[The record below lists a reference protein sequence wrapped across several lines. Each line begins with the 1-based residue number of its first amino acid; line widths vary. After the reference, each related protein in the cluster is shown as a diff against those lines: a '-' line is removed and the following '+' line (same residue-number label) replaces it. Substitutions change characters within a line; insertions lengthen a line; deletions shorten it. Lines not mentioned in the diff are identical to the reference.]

1 MIEAVEFPSEGALL
15 RGRFYR
21 PERLPP
27 FPAVIMTHGTTATI
41 TMALDHYAEVFC
53 HSGLAVLLYDHLN
66 FGMSGGELRQQINPW
81 IQARGYRDAMNYLL
95 TRDDVRANR
104 IAVWGDSFSG
114 MIALVVGAL
123 EPRVAAVAVQC
134 PTCGVEK
141 PSIEPS
147 DETFQ
152 TMQEVFADGDVRG
165 TPETTVGPMP
175 VVSFDQAGTPS
186 LLKPIQAFRW
196 FIDYGGRHGS
206 LWENC
211 VTRVVPPTP
220 VPFSAYLAAPYIK
233 VPTFMMVGR
242 NDEMVHCNPEVM
254 RATYELMRCPKQ
266 WVDIDGGHF
275 GLLYYP
281 SEIFAKASAQQCAF
295 LVGALSGE
303 AYGRGP

>member
-53 HSGLAVLLYDHLN
+53 HSGLAVLLYDHRN

-104 IAVWGDSFSG
+104 IAVWGDSYSG
-114 MIALVVGAL
+114 MIALVIGAL

-141 PSIEPS
+141 PKIEPS
-147 DETFQ
+147 DEHFQ
-152 TMQEVFADGDVRG
+152 TMQGVFADGDVPRNTRNDSRPDARRVIRSG
-165 TPETTVGPMP
+165 GHAFFTEADPGVP
-175 VVSFDQAGTPS
+175 VVHRLWWPARITLGKLRHPRRSADAGA
-186 LLKPIQAFRW
+186 I
-196 FIDYGGRHGS
+196 
-206 LWENC
+206 
-211 VTRVVPPTP
+211 
-220 VPFSAYLAAPYIK
+220 
-233 VPTFMMVGR
+233 
-242 NDEMVHCNPEVM
+242 
-254 RATYELMRCPKQ
+254 
-266 WVDIDGGHF
+266 
-275 GLLYYP
+275 
-281 SEIFAKASAQQCAF
+281 
-295 LVGALSGE
+295 
-303 AYGRGP
+303 

>member
-1 MIEAVEFPSEGALL
+1 MIEAVEFQSEGALL

-21 PERLPP
+21 PERAAP
-27 FPAVIMTHGTTATI
+27 FPVVIMTHGTTATI
-41 TMALDHYAEVFC
+41 TMALAHYAEVFC
-53 HSGLAVLLYDHLN
+53 QSGLAVLLYDHRN
-66 FGMSGGELRQQINPW
+66 FGMSGGEVRQQINPW
-81 IQARGYRDAMNYLL
+81 IQARGYRDAVNYML
-95 TRDDVRANR
+95 TRHDVRADR
-104 IAVWGDSFSG
+104 IAAWGDSYSG

-123 EPRVAAVAVQC
+123 EPRLAAVAVQC

-141 PSIEPS
+141 PNFEPS
-147 DETFQ
+147 DEYFQ
-152 TMQEVFADGDVRG
+152 IMQDVFAGGDVSG
-165 TPETTVGPMP
+165 TAETTVGPMP

-206 LWENC
+206 LWENR
-211 VTRVVPPTP
+211 VIRVVPPTP

-233 VPTFMMVGR
+233 VPTFIMVGR
-242 NDEMVHCNPEVM
+242 NDEMVHCNLDVT

-281 SEIFAKASAQQCAF
+281 SEIFAKASAQQCQF
-295 LVGALSGE
+295 LVDALSG
-303 AYGRGP
+303 